1 MPIIKNFLTWLPVV
15 KRQVWKFLASILQT
29 ACSNAFSFKKK
40 HLGSNWQLTNTG
52 SDNGLEPNKLLSEPM
67 MTVHCHHIP
76 SLGHS
81 ESLIVL
87 AHKKENIKV
96 KMCGK
101 CDMAII
107 EPPFTT
113 IPIILNVLSYGRCGN
128 DFKCVIYTH
137 ILVNDIFIIPS
148 EYCNQVT
155 TTSLN
160 WW

>member
-1 MPIIKNFLTWLPVV
+1 
-15 KRQVWKFLASILQT
+15 
-29 ACSNAFSFKKK
+29 
-40 HLGSNWQLTNTG
+40 
-52 SDNGLEPNKLLSEPM
+52 
-67 MTVHCHHIP
+67 
-76 SLGHS
+76 
-81 ESLIVL
+81 
-87 AHKKENIKV
+87 
-96 KMCGK
+96 MCRK

-113 IPIILNVLSYGRCGN
+113 IPITTNVLSYDRCGS

-148 EYCNQVT
+148 EYRNQVT